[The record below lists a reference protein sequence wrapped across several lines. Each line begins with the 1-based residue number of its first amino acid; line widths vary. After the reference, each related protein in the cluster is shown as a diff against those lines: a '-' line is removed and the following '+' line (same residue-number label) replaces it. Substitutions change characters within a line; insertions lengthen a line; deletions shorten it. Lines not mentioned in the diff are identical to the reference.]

1 MLLVHLGGNGNQLL
15 LGKFPA
21 RLTQHPVRLGKFHR
35 LVDSVQLTP
44 VPRTQSCRQEQ
55 VLVER
60 DCIIITII
68 NQ

>member
-21 RLTQHPVRLGKFHR
+21 RLTQHLVHLGKFHR
-35 LVDSVQLTP
+35 LVDSMQLTP
-44 VPRTQSCRQEQ
+44 VPRTQSCREEQ
-55 VLVER
+55 VVER